1 MTDLRKAIFYVQ
13 QSIRKSE
20 ENNEMLLKAL
30 DILCEVDLKNKKDG
44 D

>member
-13 QSIRKSE
+13 QSIRQRE
-20 ENNEMLLKAL
+20 EDQELLLKAL